1 MICTGEREISQV
13 SWRLNGRVGL
23 TVQKLFVLSP
33 SGITQSLVLL
43 SEVESAVPS
52 LVSVSSNI
60 QRELQMAQK
69 NLSDA
74 VAQCKKDSGGGAC
87 DSLPEGNDLQTEA
100 NFTKVL

>member
-1 MICTGEREISQV
+1 MRQPWINKVFYS
-13 SWRLNGRVGL
+13 LL
-23 TVQKLFVLSP
+23 LLFYSLFLSP
-33 SGITQSLVLL
+33 SGVTQSLVLL
-43 SEVESAVPS
+43 SEVESALPS

-74 VAQCKKDSGGGAC
+74 IAQCKNDSGGNAC